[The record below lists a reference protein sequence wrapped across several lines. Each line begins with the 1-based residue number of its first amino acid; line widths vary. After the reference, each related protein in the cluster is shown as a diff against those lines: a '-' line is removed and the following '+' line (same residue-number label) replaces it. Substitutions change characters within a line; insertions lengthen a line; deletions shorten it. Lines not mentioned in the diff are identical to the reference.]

1 MTPNNIEVVILLLLF
16 FLPGYIYSIINS
28 WFKFQTWDNKEIL
41 FLGFLFNSLIFQF
54 ISWQILKLFGVD
66 IVKIL
71 STNQTLNGFIV
82 SNFWIIT
89 KQLLTTIAVSSLIA
103 LIFSLK
109 QTKRLVTKI
118 RFLLKNFL
126 NPGLDYVPGLPGV
139 FENDTNLGQKFIGC
153 VIELKDGTMY
163 DGNILH
169 IGFDTE
175 NKDHIIVLN
184 RVTRMRGD
192 KKKKL
197 PDELKILVPYD
208 NINTIAYKEY
218 PITKKSEAG
227 FIGLNPLNLSL
238 LLIIILSTFLLIV
251 QKQVSNLDFL
261 KTIIELFGAFVVT
274 FLGVYISISYTKK
287 SDQEKEKKER
297 EKVYIGGLKLL
308 ASELSLNEQPLIP
321 LSEAIDNIP
330 DEPGKFY
337 DNYGFLLEMTRD
349 IKTDVF
355 YGLVSSGAMDEI
367 SKSEDIFN
375 KVQQAYYNTQKSIN
389 GIGLSREVFVDFANK
404 PVATIPQD
412 WIIMAKGIINNE
424 SLKLKRTIEMVQ
436 EAKKTIIDELG
447 KYGVTFTEN

>member
-1 MTPNNIEVVILLLLF
+1 MTPNNIETVILLLLF
-16 FLPGYIYSIINS
+16 FLPGYIYFLINS
-28 WFKFQTWDNKEIL
+28 WFRFQAWDNKEVL

-54 ISWQILKLFGVD
+54 ISWQILKLFGID

-71 STNQTLNGFIV
+71 ATNQTLNGFII
-82 SNFWIIT
+82 SNIWIIT
-89 KQLLTTIAVSSLIA
+89 EQLLTTIAVSLFVAI
-103 LIFSLK
+103 IFSLK

-118 RFLLKNFL
+118 RLSLKNFL
-126 NPGLDYVPGLPGV
+126 NPGLDYVPGLPGI
-139 FENDTNLGQKFIGC
+139 FEHDTNLGQKFIGC

-169 IGFDTE
+169 IGFNTE
-175 NKDHIIVLN
+175 NKDHVIVLSK
-184 RVTRMRGD
+184 VIRMRGD
-192 KKKKL
+192 KKKKF
-197 PDELKILVPYD
+197 PDELKILIPYE

-218 PITKKSEAG
+218 PITKQSKAS
-227 FIGLNPLNLSL
+227 FLGLNPLNLSL
-238 LLIIILSTFLLIV
+238 LLIAILSILLLII

-261 KTIIELFGAFVVT
+261 KTIIGLFGAFVVT

-287 SDQEKEKKER
+287 SEQEKERKER

-321 LSEAIDNIP
+321 LSEAIDSMP
-330 DEPGKFY
+330 DEPDKFY

-349 IKTDVF
+349 VKTEVF

-389 GIGLSREVFVDFANK
+389 GIGLSRELFKDFANK
-404 PVATIPQD
+404 PINQIPQD
-412 WIIMAKGIINNE
+412 VIDTAKGIINSE
-424 SLKLKRTIEMVQ
+424 SQKLKRTLEMVQ
-436 EAKKTIIDELG
+436 KAKKVIIGELG
-447 KYGVTFTEN
+447 KYGVTFTEG